1 MKVLRVPR
9 ITVDPEVC
17 TGKPCVRGLRFPVTR
32 VLGLLARGQ
41 SREEIL
47 ATFPYLEPE
56 DIDAALRYAIL
67 VTNDETLELT
77 E

>member
-1 MKVLRVPR
+1 M
-9 ITVDPEVC
+9 
-17 TGKPCVRGLRFPVTR
+17 TR